1 MKYVVNLTD
10 KRGKGKVKIVEA
22 LDVKEAEAKAKSK
35 YPSYEVGR
43 ISPSK
48 DDLNYYR
55 SVKDFNG

>member
-10 KRGKGKVKIVEA
+10 KRGRSKVKIVEA

-48 DDLNYYR
+48 GGLDYYR
-55 SVKDFNG
+55 SVKDYDG

>member
-43 ISPSK
+43 ISPST

>member
-10 KRGKGKVKIVEA
+10 SKGRSKVKIVDA

-43 ISPSK
+43 ISPST
-48 DDLNYYR
+48 DQLNYYK
-55 SVKDFNG
+55 SVKDYNG